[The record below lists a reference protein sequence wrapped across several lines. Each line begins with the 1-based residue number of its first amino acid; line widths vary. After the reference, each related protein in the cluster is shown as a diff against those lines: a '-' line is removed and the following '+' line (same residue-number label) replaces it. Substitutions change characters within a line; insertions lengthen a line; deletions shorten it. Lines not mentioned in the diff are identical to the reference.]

1 MGLEPPL
8 HDPHTSMPGI
18 DTSLSCDS
26 RPRNSKS
33 RPRTQTCAFTYSRV
47 FSLNKSIR
55 TWRRTKTFVLLVF
68 ILVLLA
74 YSLSLCL
81 CLCMYLCHD
90 ENQAYDEHHCHFAR
104 EILPSVPYCRARA
117 FPGISNRIEVYAQ
130 PRRCLQDGGNHAGN
144 DKFAIGYAVIFKSK
158 VERLFLRCLTKI
170 LV

>member
-33 RPRTQTCAFTYSRV
+33 RRRTQTCAFTYSRV

-90 ENQAYDEHHCHFAR
+90 ENQAYDEHHCHFFQVSRTAA
-104 EILPSVPYCRARA
+104 LVH
-117 FPGISNRIEVYAQ
+117 FPAYRIA
-130 PRRCLQDGGNHAGN
+130 
-144 DKFAIGYAVIFKSK
+144 
-158 VERLFLRCLTKI
+158 LRCMRSQGAASKMAATTPEMTNSRLGMPSFLKAK
-170 LV
+170 